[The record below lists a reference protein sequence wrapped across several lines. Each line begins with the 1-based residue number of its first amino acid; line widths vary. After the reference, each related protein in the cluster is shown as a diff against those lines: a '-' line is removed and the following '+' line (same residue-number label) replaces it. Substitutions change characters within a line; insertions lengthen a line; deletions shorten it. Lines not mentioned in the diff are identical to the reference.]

1 MDKRKVIIVGA
12 SHGGHE
18 SAIELLDKYDD
29 VDVTIYE
36 AGDFISFMSCGMQL
50 YLESKVTAKDEVRN
64 FAPED
69 VEAKGGHVYANHEV
83 TAIHPDDKTVTVKD
97 VVSGKESQ
105 VEYDKLSC
113 LPA

>member
-36 AGDFISFMSCGMQL
+36 AGDFLFHLCHAGCNFIL
-50 YLESKVTAKDEVRN
+50 KAK
-64 FAPED
+64 
-69 VEAKGGHVYANHEV
+69 
-83 TAIHPDDKTVTVKD
+83 
-97 VVSGKESQ
+97 
-105 VEYDKLSC
+105 
-113 LPA
+113 

>member
-50 YLESKVTAKDEVRN
+50 YLEGKVTDKDDVRN

-69 VEAKGGHVYANHEV
+69 VEAAYSVLEKQSDDSVYKCIYLCFR
-83 TAIHPDDKTVTVKD
+83 TQQQTTLIIKKT
-97 VVSGKESQ
+97 S
-105 VEYDKLSC
+105 
-113 LPA
+113 